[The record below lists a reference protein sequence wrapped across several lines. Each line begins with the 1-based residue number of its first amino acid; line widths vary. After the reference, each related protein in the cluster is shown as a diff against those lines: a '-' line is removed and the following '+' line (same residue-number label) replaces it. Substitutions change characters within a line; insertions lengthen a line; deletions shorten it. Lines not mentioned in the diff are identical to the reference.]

1 MMLFP
6 SLRWSS
12 GLVAGC
18 VVLLSL
24 LHGSLSGQDAGRKTP
39 SLDSQLPAKIS
50 DQTYRVSVDL
60 VNVLCSVLDKN
71 TNSFVTNLTQ
81 DDFTIYEDDKKQE
94 IVNFSREANLPLTIA
109 MLIDTSQS
117 VAPKLKF
124 EQDAAT
130 SFFQSVLREK
140 DRAML
145 VEFDSGVTMLQ
156 DFTNDPNK
164 LAKEIRKLRAAG
176 GTALYDAIYM
186 TCDEKLIR
194 ETGRKALV
202 ILSDGEDESSK
213 TNLQQ
218 ATEMALRAEA
228 TTFAISISKGGFFGV
243 GGSQEGDTVLKD
255 IAKETGGRVFF
266 PFKIEELDDAFRQIN
281 QELRS
286 QYSIGYLSTN
296 PARDGSYRKIDI
308 RVSEKGLKL
317 GHRRGYYAPKG

>member
-1 MMLFP
+1 
-6 SLRWSS
+6 
-12 GLVAGC
+12 
-18 VVLLSL
+18 
-24 LHGSLSGQDAGRKTP
+24 
-39 SLDSQLPAKIS
+39 
-50 DQTYRVSVDL
+50 
-60 VNVLCSVLDKN
+60 
-71 TNSFVTNLTQ
+71 
-81 DDFTIYEDDKKQE
+81 
-94 IVNFSREANLPLTIA
+94 VNFAREANLPLTIA

-164 LAKEIRKLRAAG
+164 LAKEIRKLKAAG
-176 GTALYDAIYM
+176 GTALYDAIFM

-243 GGSQEGDTVLKD
+243 GGSKEGDTVLKD
-255 IAKETGGRVFF
+255 IAQETGGRVFF

-286 QYSIGYLSTN
+286 QYSLGYLSTN
-296 PARDGSYRKIDI
+296 PSRDGRYRKIDI
-308 RVSEKGLKL
+308 SVSEKGLKL
-317 GHRRGYYAPKG
+317 RHRKGYYAPKG